1 MESNPQPVSPPLL
14 RRYFYSGW
22 AFFIP
27 YLFFYLLYDWRKW
40 PVNPDPSSHLPPLL
54 HVYWALHV
62 IHLFLGLLAL
72 RAWWREQR
80 SNPSAS
86 LSAVALAK
94 VDQLSTLN
102 PQPSAFQSFGFSA
115 FLPWALLAL
124 LFYIP
129 GAYLEWPSDPWEHY
143 ARTNEWARYLYIGSH
158 SAGYK
163 SGYFISYSLLGWISP
178 ASRQRFWLDAYFTG
192 TCLLLCWQY
201 YRLARAVGLKSNAS
215 LVFVVLQAVLFGN
228 DIFSFYRYY
237 GIASTILSQLG
248 AIALIRVGLDLAKSK
263 SFVIRHSSFV
273 IGEWLPSFLW
283 SIASVSCLLALI
295 AFNHVQGLGIAAL
308 GLAAVTVWR
317 LLSWKRSSIW
327 WLALAAMALSIAAV
341 HWWPRHPALDQLYR
355 PQGWLTR
362 WYGFNILSAHSPAED
377 RTLQILGF
385 FGILNFIAGLWLLLR
400 RNHIV
405 GWLTVMPVL
414 ALCFPFVA
422 IPFANALARNQPG
435 FWYIV
440 SFHRMLLAI
449 PVGLAL
455 AVVGAGFCEHNI
467 TAQETSGKRE
477 EGHPVRRRLMP
488 FGSVIL
494 FLTLL
499 VTVPVSGPYYNRLW
513 NAFVTLPRDLS
524 MDHVIASVS
533 ELHLDQINLSQ
544 PPRLIPTIGSSFV
557 AFAIGAKNV
566 PSTGSRVIMHNPLAY
581 IPAIRTGP
589 FLDDLASAI
598 DNKEDVV
605 LLVPNRLALY
615 TPFSFAGCLSG
626 HWFPQEVAVEHAAGP
641 EIEAAAIKLGGKK
654 IEGSSGA
661 YYLNG
666 SMRSEN
672 PSFAEGLSGWK
683 KSTADVFEMSSAQDA
698 DGRVAAHLVTSGM
711 QFIESYRIP
720 VQRGQPYQVDTW
732 VNVKKGAIRIQLLG
746 SPDHKVLAKTLDYVT
761 SGWVC
766 LTLSTEDPVDTDFVT
781 LSIDDYHV
789 ASEFYAGAIHLQ
801 SEPPENPS
809 FEQGL
814 AGWTRGTADVFEM
827 SSAEAAGGR
836 VSAHIVTS
844 GVQFVESR
852 RIPVERGKRYRVD
865 AWVKVKKGAIRIQ
878 LLGHPDS
885 KLLAEAHLVR
895 PDDWVCLTLVTKDPV
910 ESDYVTLSIDDYH
923 AKSEIYAGAIHLRPE
938 Q

>member
-1 MESNPQPVSPPLL
+1 MNLRSQISDFRFL

-22 AFFIP
+22 VFFMP

-54 HVYWALHV
+54 HVYWALHI
-62 IHLFLGLLAL
+62 IHLVLGLLAL
-72 RAWWREQR
+72 RTWWSETK
-80 SNPSAS
+80 SGFPDFP
-86 LSAVALAK
+86 LSRF
-94 VDQLSTLN
+94 SSSP
-102 PQPSAFQSFGFSA
+102 PQGETNAGFPRFSI
-115 FLPWALLAL
+115 FRFSDLLPWLLLAL
-124 LFYIP
+124 IFYIP

-143 ARTNEWARYLYIGSH
+143 ARTNEWSRYLYIGSH

-178 ASRQRFWLDAYFTG
+178 PTRQRFWLDAYFTG

-201 YRLARAVGLKSNAS
+201 FKLARAVGLKKNAA

-248 AIALIRVGLDLAKSK
+248 AIALIRLGLDLAKSK
-263 SFVIRHSSFV
+263 SLVIRHSSLV
-273 IGEWLPSFLW
+273 TRLSSALW
-283 SIASVSCLLALI
+283 PLASGLSLALFI

-308 GLAAVTVWR
+308 GLTAVTVWR

-327 WLALAAMALSIAAV
+327 WLAFAAMALSIAAF

-362 WYGFNILSAHSPAED
+362 WYGFNILSTHSPAED

-385 FGILNFIAGLWLLLR
+385 FGIINFMAGLWLLLR

-414 ALCFPFVA
+414 ALCFPFIA

-449 PVGLAL
+449 PEGLAL
-455 AVVGAGFCEHNI
+455 AVLGAGFCEYFN
-467 TAQETSGKRE
+467 KKE
-477 EGHPVRRRLMP
+477 EEPPAWRRLVP

-494 FLTLL
+494 FLVLL

-513 NAFVTLPRDLS
+513 NAFVILPKDLC

-533 ELHLDQINLSQ
+533 ELPLGQINPNQ

-566 PSTGSRVIMHNPLAY
+566 PSTGSRVIMHRPLDY
-581 IPAIRTGP
+581 IPALRTSH
-589 FLDDLASAI
+589 FLDDLSTTI
-598 DNKEDVV
+598 DRKEDVV
-605 LLVPNRLALY
+605 LLVPNSLALY
-615 TPFSFAGCLSG
+615 THLSLAGCLSG

-641 EIEAAAIKLGGKK
+641 EIEAAAVKLGGKK
-654 IEGSSGA
+654 IESPFGA
-661 YYLNG
+661 YYFNS

-672 PSFAEGLSGWK
+672 PSFEQGLAAWK
-683 KSTADVFEMSSAQDA
+683 RGDADIFEMSSAQDA
-698 DGRVAAHLVTSGM
+698 DGRVAAHIVTSGV
-711 QFIESYRIP
+711 QFVETYRVP
-720 VQRGQPYQVDTW
+720 VERGKAYRVDAW
-732 VNVKKGAIRIQLLG
+732 VKVKKGAVRIQLLG
-746 SPDHKVLAKTLDYVT
+746 NPDPKLLAEDYHYAT
-761 SGWVC
+761 NGWVC
-766 LTLSTEDPVDTDFVT
+766 LTLATKDPVESDFVT

-789 ASEFYAGAIHLQ
+789 ASE
-801 SEPPENPS
+801 
-809 FEQGL
+809 
-814 AGWTRGTADVFEM
+814 
-827 SSAEAAGGR
+827 
-836 VSAHIVTS
+836 
-844 GVQFVESR
+844 
-852 RIPVERGKRYRVD
+852 
-865 AWVKVKKGAIRIQ
+865 
-878 LLGHPDS
+878 
-885 KLLAEAHLVR
+885 
-895 PDDWVCLTLVTKDPV
+895 
-910 ESDYVTLSIDDYH
+910 
-923 AKSEIYAGAIHLRPE
+923 IYAGAIQLRPE
-938 Q
+938 